1 MKQITIPLSDD
12 MHLHVRQG
20 ERMFSA
26 VRYAAM
32 HFGRAIIMPNTL
44 PHTVTVAQAK
54 EYRDQI
60 LMAVPKGNSFEP
72 LMTLSLKPET
82 TPEII
87 REAKASGF
95 IHGVKLYAGHTTNS
109 SGFEDINV
117 FYPALAEMERQ
128 GLPLLIHGEA
138 ASHIDVFDREKVF
151 YENTLPQIKKD
162 FPALRIVCEH
172 ITTRTACQF
181 VLDAPA
187 DVVATITPQHLLV
200 NRNYMLGSGLRP
212 DAYCMPILKREE
224 DRLELVNAATS
235 GNPKFFLGTDS
246 APHPIFGDIGKAKY
260 AACGCAG
267 AFTSPVAMALY
278 AEVFDT
284 VNKLDKLADFAS
296 RFGREFYGLPAN
308 QGQIILTREPVS
320 IDAQM
325 EFGETQVPVFRAE
338 QPLKWKVIKKDWKN
352 KFKTSSK
359 EICHKLKQKSF
370 SFQKK
375 LELLIIKKS

>member
-1 MKQITIPLSDD
+1 MNQIIIPVPDD

-26 VRYAAM
+26 VRYAVM
-32 HFGRAIIMPNTL
+32 HFGRAMIMPNTM
-44 PHTVTVAQAK
+44 PHTVTVAQVQQ
-54 EYRDQI
+54 YREQI
-60 LMAVPKGNSFEP
+60 LMAVPKGVSFEP
-72 LMTLSLKPET
+72 LMTLSLKPEI

-87 REAKASGF
+87 REAKATGW

-109 SGFEDINV
+109 DGFEDITI
-117 FYPALAEMERQ
+117 FYPALAEMEKQ

-138 ASHIDVFDREKVF
+138 ASHVDVFDREEVF
-151 YENTLPQIKKD
+151 YKNTLPQIKKD
-162 FPALRIVCEH
+162 FPGLRIVCEH

-187 DVVATITPQHLLV
+187 DVVATITSQHLLV

-224 DRLELVNAATS
+224 DRVALVAASTS

-246 APHPIFGDIGKAKY
+246 APHPMFGDPGKAKY
-260 AACGCAG
+260 ATCGCAG
-267 AFTSPVAMALY
+267 SFTSPVALALY
-278 AEVFDT
+278 AEAFDS
-284 VNKLDKLADFAS
+284 VNALDKLGDFAS

-308 QGQIILTREPVS
+308 QGQIILTRESVMVN
-320 IDAQM
+320 AQM

-338 QPLKWKVIKKDWKN
+338 QPLKWKVERKKD
-352 KFKTSSK
+352 
-359 EICHKLKQKSF
+359 
-370 SFQKK
+370 
-375 LELLIIKKS
+375 

>member
-1 MKQITIPLSDD
+1 MTQKKIIIRTPDD

-20 ERMFSA
+20 ARMVSA

-32 HFGRAIIMPNTL
+32 HFGRAIIMPNTM
-44 PHTVTVAQAK
+44 PHTVTVVQAL

-60 LMAVPKGNSFEP
+60 LLAVPKGTSFEP

-82 TPEII
+82 TPNII
-87 REAKASGF
+87 RDAKVSGL

-109 SGFEDINV
+109 AGFEDINV
-117 FYPALAEMERQ
+117 FYPALTEMEKQ

-138 ASHIDVFDREKVF
+138 ASHVDVFDREKVF

-162 FPALRIVCEH
+162 FPNLRIVCEH
-172 ITTRTACQF
+172 ITTQAACQF
-181 VLDAPA
+181 VLASPS

-224 DRLELVNAATS
+224 DRVALVTAATS

-246 APHPIFGDIGKAKY
+246 APHAMFGEPGKAKY

-267 AFTSPVAMALY
+267 SFTSPVALALY
-278 AEVFDT
+278 AEVFDS
-284 VNKLDKLADFAS
+284 VNALDKLADFAS

-320 IDAQM
+320 IDPQM

-338 QPLKWKVIKKDWKN
+338 QPLQWQV
-352 KFKTSSK
+352 TRES
-359 EICHKLKQKSF
+359 
-370 SFQKK
+370 
-375 LELLIIKKS
+375 

>member
-1 MKQITIPLSDD
+1 MKQIIIPVPDD

-32 HFGRAIIMPNTL
+32 HFGRAIIMPNTM
-44 PHTVTVAQAK
+44 PHTVTVAQAQ
-54 EYRDQI
+54 EYREQI
-60 LMAVPKGNSFEP
+60 LMAVPQGDSFEP

-109 SGFEDINV
+109 AGFEDITV
-117 FYPALAEMERQ
+117 FYPALAEMEKQ

-138 ASHIDVFDREKVF
+138 ASHVDVFDREKVF

-162 FPALRIVCEH
+162 FPGLRIVCEH

-181 VLDAPA
+181 VLDAPD

-224 DRLELVNAATS
+224 DRVALVAAATS

-246 APHPIFGDIGKAKY
+246 APHSMFGEPGKAKY

-267 AFTSPVAMALY
+267 SFTSPVALALY
-278 AEVFDT
+278 AEVFDN
-284 VNKLDKLADFAS
+284 VSALEKLADFAS
-296 RFGREFYGLPAN
+296 RFGREFYNLPAN
-308 QGQIILTREPVS
+308 QGQLILTEQEIKV
-320 IDAQM
+320 DVQM

-338 QPLKWKVIKKDWKN
+338 QPLKWKVERRKD
-352 KFKTSSK
+352 
-359 EICHKLKQKSF
+359 
-370 SFQKK
+370 
-375 LELLIIKKS
+375 

>member
-1 MKQITIPLSDD
+1 MDQIIIPTPDD
-12 MHLHVRQG
+12 MHLHFREG

-32 HFGRAIIMPNTL
+32 HFDRAIIMPNTL
-44 PHTVTVAQAK
+44 LHTVTVAQAQ
-54 EYRDQI
+54 EYREKI
-60 LMAVPKGNSFEP
+60 LMAVPKGASFEP

-87 REAKASGF
+87 REGKASGF

-109 SGFEDINV
+109 AGFEDVKV
-117 FYPALAEMERQ
+117 FYSALAEMEKQ

-138 ASHIDVFDREKVF
+138 ASHVDVFDREKVF

-162 FPALRIVCEH
+162 FPSLRIVCEH

-181 VLDAPA
+181 VLEAPA

-200 NRNYMLGSGLRP
+200 NRNYMLGGGLRP

-224 DRLELVNAATS
+224 DRLALVSAATS

-246 APHPIFGDIGKAKY
+246 APHAMFGEPGKAKY

-267 AFTSPVAMALY
+267 SFTSPVALALY
-278 AEVFDT
+278 AEIFDR
-284 VNKLDKLADFAS
+284 VGALDKLADFAS
-296 RFGREFYGLPAN
+296 RFGREFYRLPPN
-308 QGQIILTREPVS
+308 KGQIIITRELVS
-320 IDAQM
+320 VDTQM
-325 EFGETQVPVFRAE
+325 EFGETQVPVFRSE
-338 QPLKWKVIKKDWKN
+338 KPLQW
-352 KFKTSSK
+352 
-359 EICHKLKQKSF
+359 
-370 SFQKK
+370 K
-375 LELLIIKKS
+375 LERKD